1 MIANGTTAVLSSTT
15 ALASTGG
22 HARGSSGSDGG
33 FADTLDQAM
42 KGETPGASG
51 KAASDAAETA
61 TATPDAVRTKQ
72 EDFLATA
79 RWRNVAGEDA
89 STESAEAGT
98 DEVVAEQTASDT
110 EIAEAV
116 QSPEAPADDAAG
128 EDGQTPADAGGGEA
142 APVTPSAQPTAAKS
156 EVAVTNANGEDVSSA
171 SGEGD
176 DPANAAAK
184 KAEETG
190 GETAAEAQ
198 LAATNVGDRPSTRKA
213 GETAAASVE
222 TGRTRRAASP
232 DQAASRPAD
241 REASAPVAADAA
253 GNAAARSQ
261 GETAS
266 ATSAVNA
273 ARSGAGASAA
283 SATPASDA
291 SARVAELKP
300 ETPANTGV
308 KAESAV
314 AADTAFDRASKT
326 VATTA
331 QTNAAPA
338 QAASAADKPAPT
350 APVLQTTQA
359 SATGGTTSPSRQVA
373 DAVARDLAELAPTRV
388 AVTANGAPNRPM
400 RSMQLQLNPA
410 ELGTVNIRLHSV
422 DGQLHVA
429 IRAESDKTAEMLSRD
444 SDAIRS
450 ALRAAVVSS
459 SDITVSVNRNDQTP
473 QQFTGQNRDTSGQF
487 AGQDNRGNTSN
498 ESRNPNREAPSGS
511 SRNPLGRGNAD
522 SGDADG
528 NDRLFI

>member
-22 HARGSSGSDGG
+22 HARGSSGSDSG

-61 TATPDAVRTKQ
+61 NAAPDAARTKQ

-110 EIAEAV
+110 EIVEAV
-116 QSPEAPADDAAG
+116 QSPEASADDAAG
-128 EDGQTPADAGGGEA
+128 EDGETPADAGSGEA
-142 APVTPSAQPTAAKS
+142 DPVTPSAQPTAAKPD
-156 EVAVTNANGEDVSSA
+156 VAAANANGEGVSSA
-171 SGEGD
+171 SAEGD
-176 DPANAAAK
+176 APADAAPK
-184 KAEETG
+184 KVDEAG
-190 GETAAEAQ
+190 GETAAEAPV
-198 LAATNVGDRPSTRKA
+198 AATNTGDRPSTRKA

-222 TGRTRRAASP
+222 TGRTRKAAAP

-241 REASAPVAADAA
+241 REASAPVAADPA
-253 GNAAARSQ
+253 GNAAVRSR

-273 ARSGAGASAA
+273 ARSGAGASTA

-291 SARVAELKP
+291 SARAPELKP
-300 ETPANTGV
+300 ETPVSTGA
-308 KAESAV
+308 KAEPAA

-326 VATTA
+326 VTA

-338 QAASAADKPAPT
+338 QTASAADKPTPT

-429 IRAESDKTAEMLSRD
+429 RRAESDRTAEMLSRD

-450 ALRAAVVSS
+450 ALRAAGVST
-459 SDITVSVNRNDQTP
+459 SDITVSVNRNDQTL

-498 ESRNPNREAPSGS
+498 ESRNPNREAPSGN